1 MTDLP
6 KHSSKPLCYTGSKY
20 DKIKNSKVDLCFKIK
35 VGNVGKVQKK
45 SIRCG
50 AKKVHMK
57 KYAFIIVINPQ
68 FLPNPC
74 QNTGSF

>member
-1 MTDLP
+1 MT
-6 KHSSKPLCYTGSKY
+6 KSKTQKLICTSR
-20 DKIKNSKVDLCFKIK
+20 DLCFKIK

-57 KYAFIIVINPQ
+57 KYAFIIVINTQ